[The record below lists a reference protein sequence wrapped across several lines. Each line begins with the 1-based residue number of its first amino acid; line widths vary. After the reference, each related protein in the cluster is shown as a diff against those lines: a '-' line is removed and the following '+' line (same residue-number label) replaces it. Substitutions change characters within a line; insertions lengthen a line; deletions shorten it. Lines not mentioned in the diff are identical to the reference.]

1 MGPVQLSCEG
11 VRACDRE
18 CVLCEGVRACDHEC
32 VLCEGVRATRT
43 ASGVLRILMESL
55 ECTIGSISR
64 RVRDLQR
71 Q

>member
-18 CVLCEGVRACDHEC
+18 CVLCEGVRA
-32 VLCEGVRATRT
+32 TRT
-43 ASGVLRILMESL
+43 ASGVRILMESL
-55 ECTIGSISR
+55 GCTIGSISR